1 MAQHRRA
8 LERLLYAVQHDKGA
22 TLLLEEVGCG
32 KTTLTRAFI
41 LQLKEDKYD
50 AGVVTNP
57 SLPARDFLEEID
69 QQLGASASGT
79 KVDLL
84 RGLNGHLMRNR
95 ERGKVTVRIAIRCTL
110 NPLSAEG
117 SIQCVAFRLKN
128 AGDTRG
134 IFTEEAVRL
143 IYQYTRGIP
152 RSVNNLCDLCLL
164 EGYTASAWTVDAAPV
179 RRVAQERR

>member
-1 MAQHRRA
+1 M
-8 LERLLYAVQHDKGA
+8 
-22 TLLLEEVGCG
+22 LEEVGCG

-50 AGVVTNP
+50 AGVVT
-57 SLPARDFLEEID
+57 
-69 QQLGASASGT
+69 
-79 KVDLL
+79 
-84 RGLNGHLMRNR
+84 
-95 ERGKVTVRIAIRCTL
+95 CTL

-117 SIQCVAFRLKN
+117 SIQCVAFRLEN

-143 IYQYTRGIP
+143 IYQYTRGIA
-152 RSVNNLCDLCLL
+152 RSINNLCDLCLL
-164 EGYTASAWTVDAAPV
+164 EGYTARAWTVDAAPV